1 METAVAD
8 RKDTLDV
15 EDLAELCRA
24 LGHPARVRILEFL
37 KKMDKC
43 ICGTIVDSLPLAQS
57 TVSQHLKQLKSAGLV
72 KGEIEGP
79 RTCYCL
85 DRERLDQFKQ
95 YVANL

>member
-95 YVANL
+95 YVADL